1 MKLALGKNSSSRD
14 NSLFAEKSC
23 GKLSPASYA
32 YHLPSCP
39 EWGIT
44 LVAGLFQSFFQ
55 FFDAELFFIAGDKF
69 AGGIV
74 FKHKD
79 LKT

>member
-1 MKLALGKNSSSRD
+1 MKLALGKNSSNRD

-55 FFDAELFFIAGDKF
+55 FFDAEFFFIAGDEF
-69 AGGIV
+69 SGAIV
-74 FKHKD
+74 FEHKN

>member
-32 YHLPSCP
+32 YHLPPCP
-39 EWGIT
+39 EWGIM
-44 LVAGLFQSFFQ
+44 LVTGLFQSFFQ
-55 FFDAELFFIAGDKF
+55 FFGAELFFIAGDEF
-69 AGGIV
+69 SGAVV
-74 FKHKD
+74 FEHKN

>member
-32 YHLPSCP
+32 YHLSSCP
-39 EWGIT
+39 EWGLT
-44 LVAGLFQSFFQ
+44 LVTGLFQSFFQ
-55 FFDAELFFIAGDKF
+55 FFDAELFFVAGDKF
-69 AGGIV
+69 KGAIV
-74 FKHKD
+74 FKHEN
-79 LKT
+79 LKA